1 MTDGTTKESA
11 PSLCVE
17 HTHMVHLLLQLDSSL
32 GEGINFVLLYLQVI
46 HCLLL
51 GFLQGLLLLD

>member
-1 MTDGTTKESA
+1 MTDGTSKESA
-11 PSLCVE
+11 PSPRAE
-17 HTHMVHLLLQLDSSL
+17 HAHMVHLLLQLDPSF

-46 HCLLL
+46 YCPLL

>member
-11 PSLCVE
+11 PFPCVE
-17 HTHMVHLLLQLDSSL
+17 HAHMVHLLLQLGPSF
-32 GEGINFVLLYLQVI
+32 GEGINFVFLYLQVI
-46 HCLLL
+46 QCLLL

>member
-11 PSLCVE
+11 PSPCVE
-17 HTHMVHLLLQLDSSL
+17 HAHMIHLLLQLDPSF
-32 GEGINFVLLYLQVI
+32 GEGINFVLLHLQVI